1 MRALL
6 FNILLFIAGALTV
19 FAYEPFGLQVLIL
32 PALALLFHSWRNV
45 GARRAAWRG
54 FAWGLGAFFAG
65 IGWLIVALSRF
76 GNMPLPLA
84 VTAILLFSAYLA
96 IYPAFAGALFA
107 RLRAGSPWRDA
118 LLAASLWS
126 LAEWLRGWV
135 FTGFP
140 WLAVGYTQTPPSPL
154 AGFAPVIGVYGIGF
168 LVALLA
174 AMLGFGLRERRS
186 AFAALAGF
194 LVIGGAGFGLRQVA
208 WTQAAG
214 APVTIALAQ
223 PNVPQEMKWDAKRA
237 SDLLR
242 MNAEEVANSKAQL
255 LALPES
261 SLPMLADMLP
271 EGYLRELG
279 QQTRA
284 RGGDTVLGVFTRDAQ
299 GHIFNSA
306 LSVGMSPTQTYS
318 KSHLVPF
325 GEYSPPL
332 FGWFYSLAKIP
343 MADETRGAASQLPLA
358 VAGQKVAVNICYE
371 DLFGEE
377 LIRKLPE
384 ATLMLNMSNL
394 AWYGDSH
401 AQPQHLQIAR
411 MRALETGRPML
422 RATNTGMTAWIEP
435 DGHVAAVLPA
445 FTRGVLEA
453 QVRGY
458 AGLTPYARWGNYAFL
473 LIAVLGLVVTA
484 LPKRQPKE
492 RALFARR

>member
-6 FNILLFIAGALTV
+6 YNFLLFLAGALTV
-19 FAYEPFGLQVLIL
+19 FAYAPFGLQILIL
-32 PALALLFHSWRNV
+32 PTLALLFHSWRSID
-45 GARRAAWRG
+45 ARRAAWRG

-76 GNMPLPLA
+76 GGMPVPLA
-84 VTAILLFSAYLA
+84 VLAILLFSAYLA
-96 IYPAFAGALFA
+96 LYPALAGALFA
-107 RLRAGSPWRDA
+107 KLRTGFFWRDA
-118 LLAASLWS
+118 LLAASTWS
-126 LAEWLRGWV
+126 LAEWLRGWI

-168 LVALLA
+168 LVAFLA
-174 AMLGFGLRERRS
+174 AVLAFCAFERRHRL
-186 AFAALAGF
+186 AALTSF
-194 LVIGGAGFGLRQVA
+194 LLVAGAGFGLRQIA
-208 WTQAAG
+208 WT
-214 APVTIALAQ
+214 APVGVPLAVALAQ
-223 PNVPQEMKWDAKRA
+223 PNVPQEMKWDAQRA
-237 SDLLR
+237 GDLLR
-242 MNAEEVANSKAQL
+242 MNAEEVAAAKVQL

-261 SLPMLADMLP
+261 SLPMLADQLP
-271 EGYLRELG
+271 EGYLSGLE

-284 RGGDTVLGVFTRDAQ
+284 RGGDSILGVFSRDAA
-299 GHIFNSA
+299 GHIYNSA
-306 LSVGMSPTQTYS
+306 ISLGTSPSQTFR

-332 FGWFYSLAKIP
+332 FGWVYALMNIP
-343 MADETRGAASQLPLA
+343 MADQTRGAAMQAPLA
-358 VAGQKVAVNICYE
+358 VAGQQIAVNICYE

-377 LIRKLPE
+377 LIRKLPT

-435 DGHVAAVLPA
+435 DGHVAAMLPA
-445 FTRGVLEA
+445 FTRGVLEVS
-453 QVRGY
+453 VRGY
-458 AGLTPYARWGNYAFL
+458 AGMTPYARWGNYAFM
-473 LIAVLGLVVTA
+473 LIALLGLLGAA
-484 LPKRQPKE
+484 LSRRRPNA
-492 RALFARR
+492 RALFVHH

>member
-1 MRALL
+1 MRALSY
-6 FNILLFIAGALTV
+6 NVLLFLAGALTV
-19 FAYEPFGLQVLIL
+19 FAYEPFGLQVLIF

-45 GARRAAWRG
+45 GAGRAAWRG

-65 IGWLIVALSRF
+65 IGWLIVALARF
-76 GNMPLPLA
+76 GNMPVPLA
-84 VTAILLFSAYLA
+84 VVAILLFSAYLA
-96 IYPAFAGALFA
+96 IYPALAGALFA
-107 RLRAGSPWRDA
+107 KLRTGSFWRDA

-126 LAEWLRGWV
+126 LAEWLRGWI

-140 WLAVGYTQTPPSPL
+140 WLAIGYTQTPPSPL
-154 AGFAPVIGVYGIGF
+154 AGFAPIIGVFGIGF
-168 LVALLA
+168 VVALLA
-174 AMLGFGLRERRS
+174 AMLAFGLRERRN
-186 AFAALAGF
+186 ALAMLASF
-194 LVIGGAGFGLRQVA
+194 VVIGGTGFGLRQIA
-208 WTQAAG
+208 WTQPVG
-214 APVTIALAQ
+214 APLSVALAQ
-223 PNVPQEMKWDAKRA
+223 PNVSQEMKWDAKRA

-242 MNAEEVANSKAQL
+242 MNAEEVAGAKAQL
-255 LALPES
+255 FAMPES
-261 SLPMLADMLP
+261 SIPMLTEYLP
-271 EGYLRELG
+271 DGYLAELG
-279 QQTRA
+279 QATRA
-284 RGGDTVLGVFTRDAQ
+284 RGGDSILGVFTRDAQ

-306 LSVGMSPTQTYS
+306 LSVGMSPSQTYS

-325 GEYSPPL
+325 GEYSPP
-332 FGWFYSLAKIP
+332 FFSWFYTLVHIP
-343 MADETRGAASQLPLA
+343 MADQTRGAKTQPPLA
-358 VAGQKVAVNICYE
+358 VAGQKIAVNICYE

-377 LIRKLPE
+377 LIRHLPE

-435 DGHVAAVLPA
+435 DGHVAAMLPA

-453 QVRGY
+453 RVHGY
-458 AGLTPYARWGNYAFL
+458 AGLTPYARWGNYGFL
-473 LIAVLGLVVTA
+473 LIAVLGLIGTA